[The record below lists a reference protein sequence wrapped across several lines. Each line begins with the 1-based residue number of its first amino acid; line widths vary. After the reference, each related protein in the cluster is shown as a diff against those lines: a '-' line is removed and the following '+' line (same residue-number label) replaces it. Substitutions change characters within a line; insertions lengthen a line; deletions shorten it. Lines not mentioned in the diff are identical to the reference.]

1 MNPDLVNS
9 VMEYRPDV
17 DHVNV
22 ATLML
27 ENKIAKSVCET
38 DTIAQPGFTKID
50 EVRYGLKNQTHLA
63 HPVVFR
69 DDEVLFV
76 IQCESRIIKR

>member
-1 MNPDLVNS
+1 MMIDGKN
-9 VMEYRPDV
+9 
-17 DHVNV
+17 
-22 ATLML
+22 
-27 ENKIAKSVCET
+27 AKSVCEQ
-38 DTIAQPGFTKID
+38 DTTTAPGFQKID

-69 DDEVLFV
+69 EDEVLFV